1 MNFSGQGYFITHLT
15 QFMGFLQ
22 NGDEIVGN
30 PGKSEKTID
39 NARDSGVT
47 ILRDN
52 AIRYIAIRIVSGG

>member
-1 MNFSGQGYFITHLT
+1 MDFFADD
-15 QFMGFLQ
+15 
-22 NGDEIVGN
+22 DEIVGN

>member
-30 PGKSEKTID
+30 PGKSEKLLTM
-39 NARDSGVT
+39 SE
-47 ILRDN
+47 
-52 AIRYIAIRIVSGG
+52 IAVLQY